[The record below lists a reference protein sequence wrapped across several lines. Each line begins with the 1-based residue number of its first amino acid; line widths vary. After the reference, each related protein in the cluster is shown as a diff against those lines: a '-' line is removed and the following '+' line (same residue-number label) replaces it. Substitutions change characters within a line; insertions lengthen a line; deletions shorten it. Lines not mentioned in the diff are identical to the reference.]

1 MTINKF
7 MDEVV
12 SRGADA
18 VLPQNL
24 DKEWLERLFI
34 ASKGFLAI
42 AVQDEGMEEEEEP
55 FNDENSMMLL
65 TAVTELSQAQKDYK
79 PDEDE
84 DEVDEGLFFEN
95 LSCYAL
101 SILFE
106 AIKKESEFTFEEPTI
121 ETIFDRERLYA
132 IEQETPV
139 ITEILNEIVVGE
151 EPKPPAETEED

>member
-7 MDEVV
+7 MDDVV

-34 ASKGFLAI
+34 ASKDFLAI
-42 AVQDEGMEEEEEP
+42 AVKDEGMEEEEEP

-65 TAVTELSQAQKDYK
+65 TAVTELTQAQKDYK
-79 PDEDE
+79 PDDE
-84 DEVDEGLFFEN
+84 EVDEGLFFEN

-106 AIKKESEFTFEEPTI
+106 AIRQESEFTFEEPTI
-121 ETIFDRERLYA
+121 ETIFNRERLYD

-139 ITEILNEIVVGE
+139 ITEILNEIVVGK
-151 EPKPPAETEED
+151 EPEAPSETEEG